1 LRSGISV
8 IVLAAGAGSR
18 FGGGKLLAEYR
29 RSPLIEA
36 TLLGLREAPVD
47 ETIVVV
53 GNDAE
58 GLRGFCES
66 YGVRIAENPYWAEGM
81 ATSVK
86 KGLAACSPYADAA
99 VVVLGDQPLVG
110 AKAVERLVEAYEGG
124 AAVAVAT
131 YGGERRNPA
140 LFTRGT
146 WPMLEEELSGDEGAR
161 GFLTRHPE
169 MVTEVP
175 CDDVAD
181 PTDVDTVEDLRRL
194 EARGPGKPMNQKE
207 ARR

>member
-1 LRSGISV
+1 LRSGISA

-18 FGGGKLLAEYR
+18 FGGGKLLAPLGGR
-29 RSPLIEA
+29 PLIEA

-53 GNDAE
+53 GNEAE
-58 GLRGFCES
+58 GLRGLCES
-66 YGVRIAENPYWAEGM
+66 YGVGFVENPNWAEGM

-86 KGLAACSPYADAA
+86 KGLHACSPDTRAA
-99 VVVLGDQPLVG
+99 VVMLADQPLIG
-110 AKAVERLVEAYEGG
+110 AKAVGRLAAAYEEG
-124 AAVAVAT
+124 ASVAVAT

-140 LFTRGT
+140 LFAREV

-161 GFLTRHPE
+161 GFLRRHSE
-169 MVTEVP
+169 LVTEVP

-181 PTDVDTVEDLRRL
+181 PTDVDTAEDLRRL
-194 EARGPGKPMNQKE
+194 QARSFGKRDNQKE